1 MTPYGCPNGT
11 ATRPYM
17 KTIISINLDAALAK
31 HAGRGKSRSLKEI
44 ANALGVTDD
53 TLRNYRTGETMIPA
67 EKLLALS
74 DMLGQTF
81 LAEVLG
87 VRRERLLWFDDL
99 GGVREVADLQAS
111 AREFQGLPQNVRGDH
126 EAALRRND
134 GWVSM
139 KLNGG
144 LALLR
149 YHGHGLAAAAAAR
162 VAGYLTS
169 EAAVVAASR
178 TIDIEEIDGSSR
190 TVEVSRELPED
201 AAMAIELAASITHLP
216 PSPPWVVNRISLET
230 VQHPQAQ
237 QLLRIAATTPAEN
250 IIQAACREKLL
261 PWCSMMRVD
270 SGIIYASRI
279 GEQIRLSPEVKVA
292 LLGPLRRGPDLPYR
306 EMLERC
312 VLGTLDEGEATY
324 REIRGVLFGRESHY
338 LQTAFAV
345 PPAAGQPP
353 DTYLSHTHPL
363 N

>member
-1 MTPYGCPNGT
+1 
-11 ATRPYM
+11 M
-17 KTIISINLDAALAK
+17 KSIVSINLDAALAK

-44 ANALGVTDD
+44 ANALAITDD

-67 EKLLALS
+67 DKLLALR
-74 DMLGQTF
+74 DLLGQAF

-87 VRRERLLWFDDL
+87 DRCERLLWFDDI
-99 GGVREVADLQAS
+99 GGVREVSDFQAS
-111 AREFQGLPQNVRGDH
+111 AREFQGLPKSVRGDH

-139 KLNGG
+139 KLSGG

-149 YHGHGLAAAAAAR
+149 YHAHGLAPAAAAR

-169 EAAVVAASR
+169 EAAVVAAGR
-178 TIDIEEIDGSSR
+178 TVDVEEIDGSSR
-190 TVEVSRELPED
+190 AVEVSRELPHD
-201 AAMAIELAASITHLP
+201 AATAVELAASITHLP
-216 PSPPWVVNRISLET
+216 PSPPWVVNRIRLET

-237 QLLRIAATTPAEN
+237 QLLRIAATTPSEN
-250 IIQAACREKLL
+250 IIQAACHEKLL

-270 SGIIYASRI
+270 GGIIYASRI
-279 GEQIRLSPEVKVA
+279 GEQIRLPPAVKVA

-312 VLGTLDEGEATY
+312 VMGTLDAGEATY
-324 REIRGVLFGRESHY
+324 REVRGVLFGRESHY

-345 PPAAGQPP
+345 PPASGQPP